1 VAHWKGDRAENPVIV
16 MESSGIPPMRSIET
30 AMNEAIRYEKD
41 WRKDNTSVEVIH
53 HGVSGTFSYEKEIVV
68 KLHGNKIA
76 RIFPIS
82 RRAVLSS
89 CGWTTNTTKSRINAI
104 LSGLNYRQG
113 SLYQEKYHWYIG
125 ERDFRDNMEVS
136 Y

>member
-1 VAHWKGDRAENPVIV
+1 
-16 MESSGIPPMRSIET
+16 MRSIEA
-30 AMNEAIRYEKD
+30 AMNQAIRYEKD
-41 WRKDNTSVEVIH
+41 WRKDNTSVEVIR
-53 HGVSGTFSYEKEIVV
+53 HGGGGTFSYEKEIVV

-89 CGWTTNTTKSRINAI
+89 CGWHTNTTKSRINAI
-104 LSGLNYRQG
+104 LTGLNVREG
-113 SLYQEKYHWYIG
+113 VYQSNWDWYIG
-125 ERDFRDNMEVS
+125 EREFHDNMQIN